1 MTIDEQRRRLGVAQ
15 VEALFGSILIATA
28 TASATS
34 LFIAAGLISLGYVAL
49 GRGLAWVLYL
59 HVLGVCNLALRR
71 FYLQSRPVGD
81 RWRAWAIAFTAINC
95 AVGVGFGWATV
106 GLTTAGGVEA
116 ELAVLFATLCT
127 AAGAIP
133 PFSPYLPAF
142 LFFLLP
148 TTVPFAVASFL
159 STDPLVHRLG
169 PISMLVFIGGTGGL
183 GQRANGSFAQ
193 LVGLRI
199 QAEELAM
206 DLERQKDIAEQ
217 ANRAKSMFLA
227 AASHDLRQPVHAL
240 GLFVGAL
247 RGVAMAPEGRRML
260 AQIEASITAMNG
272 LFSALLDVSRLDA
285 GVVTVER
292 RPFAIQSVVD
302 RVSRDFVGEADT
314 KGVSLVWKACAAV
327 VDSDPVLVERILR
340 NLVSNAVRYTER
352 GRIVIG
358 CRRRGQEIA
367 IQVWDTG
374 VGIPEHQRALV
385 FQEYYQL
392 GNPERD
398 RSKGLGLGL
407 AIVRRLADL
416 LGCPLTLRSN
426 PGKGSCFE
434 VVMPLAAENTGVR
447 EPSPVEPK
455 LAAVTRFVV
464 VIDDEQAVREATS
477 SLLKS
482 WGHCVIA
489 AGSGDEAVER
499 LSTSLIRPD
508 LLICDYRLRGE
519 ENGIAV
525 IERLRSEYN
534 EAIPAVLITG
544 DTAPG
549 RLAEAEASGLLL
561 LHKPVPNGKL
571 RAAIANLTKFAGR
584 QGAEGAESSPV
595 K

>member
-1 MTIDEQRRRLGVAQ
+1 MTVDEQRRRLGVAQ

-34 LFIAAGLISLGYVAL
+34 LFIAAGLIPLGYVAL
-49 GRGLAWVLYL
+49 GTGLAWVLYL
-59 HVLGVCNLALRR
+59 HALGVCNLALRR
-71 FYLQSRPVGD
+71 LYLRSRPVGD

-106 GLTTAGGVEA
+106 GLTTTGVEA
-116 ELAVLFATLCT
+116 ELAVLFAALCT

-159 STDPLVHRLG
+159 SADPLVHRVG
-169 PISMLVFIGGTGGL
+169 PISMLVFIGGMGGL
-183 GQRANGSFAQ
+183 GVRANGAFAQ

-199 QAEELAM
+199 QAEELAK

-247 RGVAMAPEGRRML
+247 RGVAMAPEGRRIL

-292 RPFAIQSVVD
+292 RTFAIQPVMD
-302 RVSRDFVGEADT
+302 RVCRDFVREAET
-314 KGVSLVWKACAAV
+314 KGVSLVWKASAAV
-327 VDSDPVLVERILR
+327 VSSDPVLVERILR
-340 NLVSNAVRYTER
+340 NLVSNSVRYTER
-352 GRIVIG
+352 GRIVVG

-374 VGIPEHQRALV
+374 VGIPEHEQALV
-385 FQEYYQL
+385 FEEYYQL

-416 LGCPLTLRSN
+416 LGCPLILRSKL
-426 PGKGSCFE
+426 GKGSCFE
-434 VVMPLAAENTGVR
+434 VVLPLAAERAGLQ
-447 EPSPVEPK
+447 EPSPDEPK
-455 LAAVTRFVV
+455 AGAAARFVV

-477 SLLKS
+477 TLLRS
-482 WGHCVIA
+482 WGHRVIA
-489 AGSGDEAVER
+489 AGSGAEAVER
-499 LSTSLIRPD
+499 LSTSSLRPD

-519 ENGIAV
+519 ESGIAV

-544 DTAPG
+544 DTAPS
-549 RLAEAEASGLLL
+549 RLAEAAASGLLL

-571 RAAIANLTKFAGR
+571 RAAIANLTRSAER
-584 QGAEGAESSPV
+584 QGAEGATASPV

>member
-1 MTIDEQRRRLGVAQ
+1 MSDDLDEQRRRLGVAQ

-49 GRGLAWVLYL
+49 GTGLAWVVYL
-59 HVLGVCNLALRR
+59 HALGICNLALRSL
-71 FYLQSRPVGD
+71 YLRSRPVGD
-81 RWRAWAIAFTAINC
+81 RWRAWAIGFTAINF
-95 AVGVGFGWATV
+95 AVGVGFGWAPV
-106 GLTTAGGVEA
+106 GLTTGSVEA
-116 ELAVLFATLCT
+116 ELVVLLATLCT

-148 TTVPFAVASFL
+148 TTVPFAIASFL
-159 STDPLVHRLG
+159 SADPLLHRLG

-183 GQRANGSFAQ
+183 GLRTNRSFAQ

-199 QAEELAM
+199 RAEELAA
-206 DLERQKDIAEQ
+206 DLQRQRDIAEQ

-247 RGVAMAPEGRRML
+247 HSVAMASEGRRML

-302 RVSRDFVGEADT
+302 RVSRDFVREAET
-314 KGVSLVWKACAAV
+314 KGVSLVWKACTAV

-352 GRIVIG
+352 GRIVVG
-358 CRRRGQEIA
+358 YRRRGPRLA
-367 IQVWDTG
+367 MQVWDTG
-374 VGIPEHQRALV
+374 VGIPEHQQALI

-398 RSKGLGLGL
+398 RTKGLGLGL

-416 LGCPLTLRSN
+416 LGCPLMLRSK

-434 VVMPLAAENTGVR
+434 VVVPLATER
-447 EPSPVEPK
+447 
-455 LAAVTRFVV
+455 TRFRSPRPMSRRP
-464 VIDDEQAVREATS
+464 ARRRGLS
-477 SLLKS
+477 SS
-482 WGHCVIA
+482 STMSGRSA
-489 AGSGDEAVER
+489 RRRRAYSRAG
-499 LSTSLIRPD
+499 
-508 LLICDYRLRGE
+508 
-519 ENGIAV
+519 GIA
-525 IERLRSEYN
+525 
-534 EAIPAVLITG
+534 
-544 DTAPG
+544 
-549 RLAEAEASGLLL
+549 
-561 LHKPVPNGKL
+561 
-571 RAAIANLTKFAGR
+571 
-584 QGAEGAESSPV
+584 
-595 K
+595 